1 MTAGTPTVGILRQC
15 AAVLSGVVI
24 PGMAGSTGTAVLRP
38 GIGNAF
44 IVLPV
49 APGAC
54 QICVVIARI
63 IGVGRMTIVYRR
75 PAIGGMTGVAI
86 LCRHKV
92 IARLAGRI
100 ITVMT

>member
-1 MTAGTPTVGILRQC
+1 MTTGTATISILRQR
-15 AAVLSGVVI
+15 AAVLTSIVI
-24 PGMAGSTGTAVLRP
+24 SGMAGSTGTAVLRP

-44 IVLPV
+44 IVLSV

-54 QICVVIARI
+54 QICVVITRI
-63 IGVGRMTIVYRR
+63 IGVGRMTVVDRR

-92 IARLAGRI
+92 IAWLAGRI

>member
-1 MTAGTPTVGILRQC
+1 MTAGAATISILRQC
-15 AAVLSGVVI
+15 AAVLAGIII

-49 APGAC
+49 TSGAC

-63 IGVGRMTIVYRR
+63 IGVGRMTIVNRR
-75 PAIGGMTGVAI
+75 PAIGGMAGVAI
-86 LCRHKV
+86 LCRHKM
-92 IARLAGRI
+92 IA
-100 ITVMT
+100 